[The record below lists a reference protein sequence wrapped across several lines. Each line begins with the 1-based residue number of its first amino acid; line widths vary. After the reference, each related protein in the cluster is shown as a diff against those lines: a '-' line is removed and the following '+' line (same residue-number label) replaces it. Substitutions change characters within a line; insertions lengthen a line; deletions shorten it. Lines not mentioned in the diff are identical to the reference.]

1 MVTFSDNGTTLRSPS
16 RPAVAPAGRKKPAA
30 ARGQEMRIRVL
41 GCSGG
46 IGGGL
51 RTTSLLVDD
60 DVLVDAGTGVG
71 DLTLDAL
78 ARIDHIFVSHSH
90 LDHVTSIPFLVDT
103 VCWMRSSPILVY
115 GIKETLD
122 ILRAHL
128 FNWKIWPD
136 FTQIPSAE
144 KPFMAYREITPG
156 ETVKLGE
163 RRFTAIP
170 ANHTV
175 PAVGYALETSKG
187 ALVYSGDTAPNDAL
201 WEVVNRTPNLKYL
214 VIETAFSNKERDI
227 ARASKHLCPDLLAQ
241 ELAKMRVNPEVFITH
256 LKPGEG
262 ALTMKEIGKA
272 AGRWRPRMLENN
284 QEFSL

>member
-1 MVTFSDNGTTLRSPS
+1 MVSFSDNSSTVRSPS
-16 RPAVAPAGRKKPAA
+16 RPGSAGARRKSAPVREL
-30 ARGQEMRIRVL
+30 EMKIRVL

-51 RTTSLLVDD
+51 RTTALAVDED
-60 DVLVDAGTGVG
+60 ILVDAGTGVG
-71 DLTLDAL
+71 DLSLEQL
-78 ARIDHIFVSHSH
+78 AKIDHIFVSHSH

-103 VCWMRSSPILVY
+103 VCWMRSSPIVVY
-115 GIKETLD
+115 GTAETLD

-128 FNWKIWPD
+128 FNWKLWPD
-136 FTQIPSAE
+136 FTQIPSAD
-144 KPFMAYREITPG
+144 KPFMAYREIRTG
-156 ETVKLGE
+156 QTVTLGT

-175 PAVGYALETSKG
+175 PAVGYKIESSRA
-187 ALVYSGDTAPNDAL
+187 ALVYSGDTCSNDAL
-201 WEVVNRTPNLKYL
+201 WEAVNATPNLKYL
-214 VIETAFSNKERDI
+214 IIETAFSNKEHEI
-227 ARASKHLCPDLLAQ
+227 AAASKHLCPESLAR
-241 ELAKMRVNPEVFITH
+241 ELRKMRVSPEVFITH

-262 ALTMKEIGKA
+262 ALTMKEVTRA